1 MRHRNELA
9 VTLTCMAI
17 LALLMFVL
25 CFFVG
30 ARWGVQNIKKVEV
43 VTAPVEDTTQE
54 TTQEP
59 REMIITHEYVY
70 TPLPVDY
77 EPLTDC
83 VNVDETDAVLLAK
96 TLWGEYRD
104 SSNYPQC
111 AAVCQVIINRVNS
124 DGFGDTIKEVV
135 TAPYQ
140 FQGYS
145 DRNPVDAELYAIA
158 VDVLSRNAIAKY
170 CVGDVGLVLTEDY
183 LWFEAAPGMV
193 NAFRNAYRGGEVL
206 VP

>member
-30 ARWGVQNIKKVEV
+30 ARWGIQDIKKVEV

-59 REMIITHEYVY
+59 RELIITHEYVY

-77 EPLTDC
+77 EPLPDC

-104 SSNYPQC
+104 STNYPQC
-111 AAVCQVIINRVNS
+111 AAVCWCILNRV
-124 DGFGDTIKEVV
+124 DAEGFGDTVKEVV
-135 TAPYQ
+135 SAPYQ

-145 DRNPVDAELYAIA
+145 ARNPVDAELYKIA
-158 VDVLSRNAIAKY
+158 VDVLARWQMERY
-170 CVGDVGLVLTEDY
+170 CIGDVGRVLPKDY
-183 LWFEAAPGMV
+183 LWFEANGQMV
-193 NAFRNAYRGGEVL
+193 NVFRNAYRGGERIA
-206 VP
+206 P